1 MCAEN
6 EGHSPLIANRNN
18 LDKWETFTMEEQAD
32 QKCAI
37 KSHAND
43 KYVSLSHDN
52 LLIANKTTISNT
64 ELFSITYLDGGS
76 NIAIQSHANGHFVCA
91 DFFGFSSLKA
101 NRSNVLAWEKF
112 CLIKL

>member
-6 EGHSPLIANRNN
+6 EGHSPLIANRNI

-32 QKCAI
+32 QKYAI
-37 KSHAND
+37 KSHANN
-43 KYVSLSHDN
+43 KYVSLQHEG
-52 LLIANKTTISNT
+52 LLIANKTAISSN
-64 ELFSITYLDGGS
+64 ELFNITYLDGGS
-76 NIAIQSHANGHFVCA
+76 TIAIQSHANGQFVCA
-91 DFFGFSSLKA
+91 DFFGFSSLRA